1 MATIL
6 FDIGDHDVATNTYL
20 VRMRPGTCF
29 DASSNAWFARI
40 RNIDDTNTRWI
51 LIAGNGA
58 ETTLEAE
65 DMFKKGDYLKGEPL
79 IPL

>member
-1 MATIL
+1 MAPVTGLLIVEIFGEEKDFAKL
-6 FDIGDHDVATNTYL
+6 FQTTYSYKN
-20 VRMRPGTCF
+20 VWT
-29 DASSNAWFARI
+29 

-58 ETTLEAE
+58 ETTLEAV